1 MNCFL
6 SNNIL
11 MKIIKNTLALFS
23 LLALSIL
30 LLNCNPDN
38 TVWTDDGTNNTDSTT
53 SDSTVINGT
62 IKLPEG
68 SVLQLKD
75 LKVLTYGADNE
86 IDSASFTAE
95 NSFVNQPLFV
105 VDDQNNVKL
114 MAYRYSGIDSIEVNA
129 TSTAVAM
136 LMSLPAITQLNN
148 TGKTALVKQV
158 LVDNDFKAIVLDYE
172 EQIKQ
177 GSNLLD
183 TQNTALAVKLQSY
196 FTTLAQ
202 KRKGGTAPVKI
213 YKSSTNQLTVQNPG
227 KSYTTF
233 IGIYKDDNE
242 SPEEF
247 LIQERINFYASSIK
261 DLIDFGTGDFLP
273 ETQEQTYSL
282 PTSGDNYHFKARNGM
297 AGDGS
302 FEDVGAFVFN
312 VADYCYDAYSNVIP
326 KSKEKKECTKAIRDA
341 LKAHIEKTVDVS
353 MTGKI
358 SIGIVYDYLESFVKD
373 KEKDLDCL
381 YPDMKDGF
389 KNMIKKYL
397 GFTAWVSRI
406 GTSGNILF
414 GVYQLAQDNSSV
426 DTCFSLIDGKI
437 EPCEVQFDFEGNWHI
452 QYYTMN
458 NAPGVEYL
466 HQEEKYTL
474 DENGRGSSVLVRYPE
489 NDPPNNSWKE
499 REVAFQHFYTN
510 NRITISKSAGFY
522 LEVPDVTDNT
532 FYSNNWNTQYD
543 KDDYY
548 WKIKLMRL

>member
-1 MNCFL
+1 MK
-6 SNNIL
+6 NI
-11 MKIIKNTLALFS
+11 KTLLLIAS
-23 LLALSIL
+23 LAAVGFT
-30 LLNCNPDN
+30 LLNCNPDE
-38 TVWTDDGTNNTDSTT
+38 TVWTDDGTNNTDSIT
-53 SDSTVINGT
+53 SDSTIIKGS

-86 IDSASFTAE
+86 LESASFTAE

-114 MAYRYSGIDSIEVNA
+114 MAYRYNGIDSIEVNA

-136 LMSLPAITQLNN
+136 LMSLPATTQLNN

-158 LVDNDFKAIVLDYE
+158 MADNDFKAIVLDYE

-196 FTTLAQ
+196 FTTLAK

-227 KSYTTF
+227 KSYATF
-233 IGIYKDDNE
+233 IGIYKGDNE

-261 DLIDFGTGDFLP
+261 DLIDIGTSDFLP

-282 PTSGDNYHFKARNGM
+282 PTSGDSYHFKARNGM

-302 FEDVGAFVFN
+302 FEDVGAFVYN
-312 VADYCYDAYSNVIP
+312 VADYCYDVYSNVIP
-326 KSKEKKECTKAIRDA
+326 KSKEKKECSKAIRDA

-353 MTGKI
+353 MTGKL
-358 SIGIVYDYLESFVKD
+358 SVGIVYDYLESFVKD
-373 KEKDLDCL
+373 KENDLDCL
-381 YPDMKDGF
+381 YPDMKDGY
-389 KNMIKKYL
+389 KKVIKKYL

-414 GVYQLAQDNSSV
+414 GVYQLAQDKSSV

-437 EPCEVQFDFEGNWHI
+437 ETCMPEFDLQGSWHI
-452 QYYTMN
+452 QFYTMRS
-458 NAPGVEYL
+458 NAKVEYL
-466 HQEEKYTL
+466 HQEEKFTL
-474 DENGRGSSVLVRYPE
+474 DENGEASTRQVRYPDNPAPVNEWKTQDGPVNIKFE
-489 NDPPNNSWKE
+489 NGELIIDDYWDVD
-499 REVAFQHFYTN
+499 VA
-510 NRITISKSAGFY
+510 
-522 LEVPDVTDNT
+522 DVDDQI
-532 FYSNNWNTQYD
+532 FYSENWNYNYEIG
-543 KDDYY
+543 DYY